1 VKKKPPEL
9 PNIEDATIRACLV
22 PLMDAVNAG
31 GETLRD
37 IPFSDPVARV
47 SRPQGAPAGSPAG
60 PNDDPLPGPETIRPV
75 DRDYS
80 GTPRTLAQ
88 WRVQGDD
95 EFGAFRMIE
104 LFLAMTD
111 VELQTAAAE
120 FPRQISGTVA
130 RIARIKRRLAAQYN
144 TLTAVMALLERAMAR
159 AAADARDD

>member
-1 VKKKPPEL
+1 VNKKPPEL
-9 PNIEDATIRACLV
+9 PNIEDATLRACLA

-47 SRPQGAPAGSPAG
+47 SRLQRAPAGS
-60 PNDDPLPGPETIRPV
+60 NDNPLPGPETIGPV

-88 WRVQGDD
+88 WRAQGDD
-95 EFGAFRMIE
+95 ELGAFRMIE

-144 TLTAVMALLERAMAR
+144 TVTVAMVLLERAMAR
-159 AAADARDD
+159 AVANAKND